1 MNLHQ
6 GHLPNLQ
13 ESSSVTETSRI
24 LPADCPESTE
34 IIHQD
39 EDGSPTPGKDT
50 QQRQVDGFQREDFI
64 TKNIQ
69 YLQQLF
75 VDKKRELQKERFA
88 EKQ

>member
-1 MNLHQ
+1 MSLHQ

-13 ESSSVTETSRI
+13 ESSTVAEAPRA
-24 LPADCPESTE
+24 LPCDCLEGTD
-34 IIHQD
+34 IVHQD
-39 EDGSPTPGKDT
+39 EDGSPTPGKET

-75 VDKKRELQKERFA
+75 IDKKRELQKERFA